1 MMFDAPYA
9 CSVCCNACTST
20 YFCIVV
26 FFLNSKHPGCM
37 LSVLSRDPC
46 RSRIRLRCNG
56 WTKGDVL
63 KIFVRPGGGGRVSC
77 CDLAIGLAGKARLS
91 EGSPPYGLLWADP
104 ARVDEGLE
112 GAGSWREEDVSRW
125 Q

>member
-1 MMFDAPYA
+1 MLSLLQCM
-9 CSVCCNACTST
+9 
-20 YFCIVV
+20 YFYVLLYRV
-26 FFLNSKHPGCM
+26 FFFVTQSTLVVRM

-104 ARVDEGLE
+104 ARADEGLE